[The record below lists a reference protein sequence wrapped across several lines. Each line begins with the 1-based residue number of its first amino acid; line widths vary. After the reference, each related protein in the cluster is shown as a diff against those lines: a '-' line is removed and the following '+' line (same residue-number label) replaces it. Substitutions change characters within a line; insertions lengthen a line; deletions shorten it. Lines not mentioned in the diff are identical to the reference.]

1 MKKHL
6 ILVSLILLKFI
17 IQYQLISPI
26 YDLHRDEFLHLDQA
40 NHLAWG
46 YLSVPPLTSW
56 LSYLIKILGNS
67 VFWIKFFPA
76 LFGALTILVVWK
88 TIEELKGGLFALI
101 FGTSCVIFSVL
112 FRLNT
117 LYQPNS
123 FDVLSWTLIYYFII
137 KYLNRGHHK
146 WLYFIAVTFALGFLN
161 KYNIA
166 FLILGL
172 IPAIIAVPER
182 KVLFNNKFYSSIL
195 IAFLIILPN
204 LIWQYLNNFP
214 VLYHFKELAET
225 QLINVNRWS
234 FIRSQFLFF
243 FGTFPVIGFGLYAL
257 LCYPAFRK
265 YRLFLFSFFITIG
278 VFLFLKAKDY
288 YAIGVYPIYFA
299 FGAVY
304 ISTLLENKAGRIL
317 KPLLIAL
324 PLVFFIPVYLLTFPN
339 RSPQYIANHPEKYRK
354 IGMLTWEDGKDHQLP
369 QDFADML
376 GWRELAQKVDD
387 IYGKIPNPQNT
398 LVLCDNYGQAGA
410 INYYS
415 KLGIRAVTFNA
426 DYINWFDFSHEF
438 RNLIRIKNSWEN
450 QSEMNETAPYFV
462 QSIRSDSIT
471 NKYAREYG
479 AVIFTFI
486 NAKININQRVK
497 NEVEQEQRRHL
508 LPVK

>member
-1 MKKHL
+1 MKKHI

-17 IQYQLISPI
+17 IQYQLINPI

-76 LFGALTILVVWK
+76 LFGALTILIVWK
-88 TIEELKGGLFALI
+88 TIEELKGSLFALV
-101 FGTSCVIFSVL
+101 FGTCCVIFSVL

-137 KYLNRGHHK
+137 KYLNSGHHK

-182 KVLFNNKFYSSIL
+182 KVLFNSKLYYSIL

-204 LIWQYLNNFP
+204 LIWQYMNNFP

-225 QLINVNRWS
+225 QLINVNRCS

-243 FGTFPVIGFGLYAL
+243 FGT
-257 LCYPAFRK
+257 
-265 YRLFLFSFFITIG
+265 
-278 VFLFLKAKDY
+278 
-288 YAIGVYPIYFA
+288 
-299 FGAVY
+299 
-304 ISTLLENKAGRIL
+304 
-317 KPLLIAL
+317 
-324 PLVFFIPVYLLTFPN
+324 
-339 RSPQYIANHPEKYRK
+339 
-354 IGMLTWEDGKDHQLP
+354 
-369 QDFADML
+369 
-376 GWRELAQKVDD
+376 
-387 IYGKIPNPQNT
+387 
-398 LVLCDNYGQAGA
+398 
-410 INYYS
+410 
-415 KLGIRAVTFNA
+415 
-426 DYINWFDFSHEF
+426 
-438 RNLIRIKNSWEN
+438 
-450 QSEMNETAPYFV
+450 
-462 QSIRSDSIT
+462 
-471 NKYAREYG
+471 
-479 AVIFTFI
+479 
-486 NAKININQRVK
+486 
-497 NEVEQEQRRHL
+497 
-508 LPVK
+508 